1 MTAIDLEKWHDNGK
15 SGTDRPTLRAGMNP
29 WPVFSDP
36 RNRAGSPAFRLD
48 VRPCE
53 LVPDGRSST
62 MGVTELTVVLGV
74 SALAALVI
82 YWVAGRP
89 TSL

>member
-1 MTAIDLEKWHDNGK
+1 
-15 SGTDRPTLRAGMNP
+15 
-29 WPVFSDP
+29 
-36 RNRAGSPAFRLD
+36 
-48 VRPCE
+48 
-53 LVPDGRSST
+53 